1 MSVERIKKVFKYPR
15 RMLWAFFMESVE
27 TKRMVITFVRAGHG
41 VLLSKDISR
50 KPSEEEMEQAVKQ
63 LKDIPRILPFFIVVV
78 VPMPGVTE
86 GYALLA
92 ITLEKF
98 LGRKISILPD
108 QFRKVFSKESENEKK

>member
-1 MSVERIKKVFKYPR
+1 MRGS
-15 RMLWAFFMESVE
+15 
-27 TKRMVITFVRAGHG
+27 G
-41 VLLSKDISR
+41 LLGEEQR
-50 KPSEEEMEQAVKQ
+50 KPLLRTGSTYVAASKRASYEEEMEEAVKQ
-63 LKDIPRILPFFIVVV
+63 LKDIPRILPFFIIVV

-108 QFRKVFSKESENEKK
+108 QFRKVFSKENQEKEEKIRTISFSVLLQFFLLCAVL